1 LICIKF
7 AQEGANV
14 AINYMSSEARAK
26 DLAGKIEKE
35 HGVKAIVIQG
45 VSSTLPSI
53 SNVLS
58 TSLSLQGLRD
68 FRSLICSA
76 VSVRKAKY
84 MLTWQVGHGQ
94 RSRLHADS

>member
-1 LICIKF
+1 
-7 AQEGANV
+7 
-14 AINYMSSEARAK
+14 MSSEARAK